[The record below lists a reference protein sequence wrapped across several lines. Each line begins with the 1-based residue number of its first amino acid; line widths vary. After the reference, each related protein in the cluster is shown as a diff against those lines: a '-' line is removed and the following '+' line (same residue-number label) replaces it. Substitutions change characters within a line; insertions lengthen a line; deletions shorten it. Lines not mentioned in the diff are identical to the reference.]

1 MTEARQLQVQIK
13 NVAKLYGD
21 HKVQALS
28 GISLDIARGGFIA
41 LMGASGCGKSTLL
54 NIMGGIDRA
63 TSGEVLLDGSDLSK
77 MNDDQLTKLRAN
89 KIGFVFQFFNLLSTM
104 TVRENVAL
112 PLELLGKSSRA
123 EIRQKVEIMLERAN
137 ISKRAEFYPA
147 LLSGGELQRTAIAR
161 ALIHSPA
168 LILADEPT
176 GNLDTENGT
185 AILDLLRTINTDDK
199 LTIVMAT
206 HSPEAASYAQRV
218 LHIKDGLL
226 TGESTQCPVT

>member
-1 MTEARQLQVQIK
+1 VTEARQLQVQIK

-28 GISLDIARGGFIA
+28 GISLDILRGDFIA

-54 NIMGGIDRA
+54 NIMGGIDQA
-63 TSGEVLLDGSDLSK
+63 TAGEVLLNDSDLGK

-89 KIGFVFQFFNLLSTM
+89 KIGFIFQFFNLLSTM

-112 PLELLGKSSRA
+112 PLELLGKWKRS
-123 EIRQKVEIMLERAN
+123 EIHKKVDSMLERVN

-161 ALIHSPA
+161 ALIHSPE

-185 AILDLLRTINTDDK
+185 AVLELLRTINQNDK

-206 HSPEAASYAQRV
+206 HSPDAASYAQRV

-226 TGESTQCPVT
+226 LGESRQCPVT